1 MSGLKNDV
9 DELISE
15 IDKLRKEL
23 SIEKSLSGIKDSVII
38 KLSKEVKSKG
48 NVRGAGRKVKITDHE
63 RELIKMYRYQGY
75 KLREIAEMFKI
86 SIGSISK
93 IINEGR
99 KMGNME
105 KAKLNEEWIRVIDSV
120 DKAERR
126 YVLEFEGL
134 IYEADNEQDI
144 MARLYQ
150 DYIESDE
157 RAVQL
162 MFRIDLA
169 RALAMWSIMNNIKV
183 DVVNGAEEVKENYAA
198 AEDDPDYEKEYEKAD
213 VIIDVYD
220 ELTMFKGINEVGY
233 AKIYIRDKDNTYKLF
248 Y

>member
-1 MSGLKNDV
+1 MENDIN
-9 DELISE
+9 ELISE
-15 IDKLRKEL
+15 IEKLRKEI
-23 SIEKSLSGIKDSVII
+23 SIEKRLSGIKDSVIN
-38 KLSKEVKSKG
+38 KLSKEVENKG
-48 NVRGAGRKVKITDHE
+48 NVRGAGRKPKITDHE

-75 KLREIAEMFKI
+75 KLREISETFKI
-86 SIGSISK
+86 SIGAISK
-93 IINEGR
+93 IINEER
-99 KMGNME
+99 KIDNMG
-105 KAKLNEEWIRVIDSV
+105 KAKLNEEWIRIIDSV

-134 IYEADNEQDI
+134 VYEADNEQDI
-144 MARLYQ
+144 MARLYT

-169 RALAMWSIMNNIKV
+169 RALAMWSIMHDINV

-198 AEDDPDYEKEYEKAD
+198 AEDDLDYEKEYKKAD

-220 ELTMFKGINEVGY
+220 ELTMFKGMNEVGY
-233 AKIYIRDKDNTYKLF
+233 AKIYFRDKDNTYKLF
-248 Y
+248 